1 MGQVCL
7 FSCVSSNDPTAATK
21 NLGRTERDPLI
32 FPNSLM
38 DLKLDLKPQY
48 SCLGLCSRSDPLS
61 WTLSAHHFRVPG
73 SVLHQIYPDTCGPQC
88 LPKSTLFPALGNLP
102 SFFFL
107 PTGDHPQLHTVAIF
121 RQSVMWKTVSGE
133 KTPLSTSP
141 GCSWP
146 QGPSGKFSGD
156 HGKLPLLPVVLFVK
170 FLHSAFPTIG

>member
-32 FPNSLM
+32 SPNSLM

-73 SVLHQIYPDTCGPQC
+73 SVLHQICPDTCGPQC

-107 PTGDHPQLHTVAIF
+107 PTGTIPSCIQLPF
-121 RQSVMWKTVSGE
+121 SDSQS
-133 KTPLSTSP
+133 
-141 GCSWP
+141 C
-146 QGPSGKFSGD
+146 
-156 HGKLPLLPVVLFVK
+156 GKLFLVRRHLSQPHLTVVGHRDPVVNFLGTMASFLF
-170 FLHSAFPTIG
+170 FQ